1 MKPMSQRHQETQAR
15 PAKAPR
21 WVSPWTYDDEW
32 EDEQRKHLKAA
43 QSPAQNP
50 VPSSPGGAAQR
61 APDQSMAP
69 PPAVEARKAPAPTIV
84 SLVQETPAPAVV
96 DWVEIDEETLLETSR
111 STAAK
116 TTPFSPPQAARAG
129 ESQHRGR
136 TAAAPQVEGKPASSP
151 PQHQK
156 TSSAT
161 SFTAP
166 QPQPL
171 LERVGPKSDSTRQQ
185 AESSSSWGTLFITSL
200 GLAGALLLGWIYF
213 SDISAPLDDDLI
225 LLEPVDLAPKIAGPE
240 RLSTFLQAI
249 NSIPDLSV
257 TLQPTWKWDMR
268 TLESYVRGNG
278 AALDALRDLLG
289 DFDWHPRHAAW
300 HQEDLGAHAS
310 WPHVRILLQAR
321 VVYLLALGNEES
333 ALLAA
338 TDIGRLSHHLQD
350 MWSWPTYMQR
360 SQELHMACVQM
371 MAHVLKQT
379 RLGSAELKLVQDEF
393 MRCAPLDGHLQ
404 SALSAF
410 YLHEKKLLLGE
421 KSGAPLDTMPG
432 GVLQERPGRLFFKKQ
447 ETLSLFAENFR
458 KLRDQVVITPVAAV
472 EIGARVVRRPAAS
485 LSQFQPNGEGE
496 RYFKQRIEP
505 CLELPARHHL
515 AKARHD
521 LVLSLF
527 AIRRYL
533 ADQHKL
539 PSGLGDLRPDYL
551 QDIPLDPFSGE
562 QLCYDPLKGVL
573 FSVGSNLRA
582 EGGSITE
589 PPLADPDEPTVELGI
604 SASATVEA
612 TQKLMR
618 E

>member
-1 MKPMSQRHQETQAR
+1 MKPMSQRHQETPVR
-15 PAKAPR
+15 PARAPR

-32 EDEQRKHLKAA
+32 EDEQRRHLKATQAPA
-43 QSPAQNP
+43 QSPAK
-50 VPSSPGGAAQR
+50 SPPEGAVQKG
-61 APDQSMAP
+61 PDQPVAP
-69 PPAVEARKAPAPTIV
+69 PPAVEAKTAPAAIV
-84 SLVQETPAPAVV
+84 GLVQETKVQEAA
-96 DWVEIDEETLLETSR
+96 DWVEIDEETLLAASR

-116 TTPFSPPQAARAG
+116 SPPFSPPRAARAEERQPRGPTPTAPHTERKSATGPG
-129 ESQHRGR
+129 E
-136 TAAAPQVEGKPASSP
+136 
-151 PQHQK
+151 HQ

-161 SFTAP
+161 SSTASVP
-166 QPQPL
+166 QPQSPP
-171 LERVGPKSDSTRQQ
+171 ERVAPKSGSARQQ
-185 AESSSSWGTLFITSL
+185 PESSSSWGTLFITSL

-213 SDISAPLDDDLI
+213 SDIPAPLDDDLI

-240 RLSTFLQAI
+240 RLSTFLQAV
-249 NSIPDLSV
+249 NSIPDLNV
-257 TLQPTWKWDMR
+257 ALQPSWKWDIK

-300 HQEDLGAHAS
+300 HQVDLGAHAS

-321 VVYLLALGNEES
+321 VAYLLALGNEES

-338 TDIGRLSHHLQD
+338 IDIGRLSHRLQD

-371 MAHVLKQT
+371 MAYVLKQT

-393 MRCAPLDGHLQ
+393 IRCAPLDGHLQ
-404 SALSAF
+404 RALSAF

-458 KLRDQVVITPVAAV
+458 ELRDQVVITPLAAV
-472 EIGARVVRRPAAS
+472 DRGARSVRRPVA

-496 RYFKQRIEP
+496 RYYKQRIEP
-505 CLELPARHHL
+505 SLELPARHHL

-521 LVLSLF
+521 LVLCLF

-533 ADQHKL
+533 ADQHNL
-539 PSGLGDLRPDYL
+539 PSGLEVLRPGYL
-551 QDIPLDPFSGE
+551 QDIALDPFSGE
-562 QLCYDPLKGVL
+562 PLRYDPLKGVL
-573 FSVGSNLRA
+573 FSVGANLRA

-589 PPLADPDEPTVELGI
+589 PPLSDPDEPTVELGI
-604 SASATVEA
+604 TASAPVE
-612 TQKLMR
+612 TSSKLMR